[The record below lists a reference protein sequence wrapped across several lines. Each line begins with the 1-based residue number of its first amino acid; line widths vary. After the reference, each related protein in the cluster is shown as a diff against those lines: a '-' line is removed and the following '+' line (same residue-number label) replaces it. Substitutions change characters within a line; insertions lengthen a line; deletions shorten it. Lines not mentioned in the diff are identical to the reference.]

1 MTLSGLH
8 VPLITPFDADDR
20 VDRTALQRIAEHVL
34 AEGAAGLV
42 ALGTTGEPGSL
53 GSDEQDAVVEVC
65 RAACDAHGSTLTVGV
80 DGKDTAAVAQAV
92 QRRSEEDVDA
102 ILSVV
107 PPYVRPATAGIVAH
121 YETLATASAVPLL
134 AYDIPYRTGV
144 RLGAQPLLRLA
155 RDGVLAGV
163 KLSLP
168 ALDPDALE
176 LLARAPQDF
185 AVLAGEDALIFSM
198 AAAGGAGAIAASGHC
213 RTRELADLLA
223 SVEQGDL
230 ATARARAHA
239 LLPFQRALFAEPNP
253 TVIKGVLHRQG
264 LIATPRVRLPH
275 VQATPSAVAAAL
287 ELAQPV

>member
-8 VPLITPFDADDR
+8 VPLVTPFDADDR
-20 VDRTALQRIAEHVL
+20 VDLAALQRLAEHVL

-53 GSDEQDAVVEVC
+53 SSQEQDAVVAVC
-65 RAACDAHGSTLTVGV
+65 RAACAQHGATLSVGV
-80 DGKDTAAVAQAV
+80 DGKDTATAADAVE
-92 QRRSEEDVDA
+92 RRSREGGVDA

-107 PPYVRPATAGIVAH
+107 PPYVRPATTGVVAH
-121 YETLATASAVPLL
+121 YEALAAASAVGLI

-144 RLGAQPLLRLA
+144 RLGAEALLQLA
-155 RDGVLAGV
+155 HDGVLAGV

-176 LLARAPQDF
+176 LLARAPESF

-198 AAAGGAGAIAASGHC
+198 AAAGGAGAIAASAHC

-223 SVEQGDL
+223 GIERGDL
-230 ATARARAHA
+230 AAARGKAHA
-239 LLPFQRALFAEPNP
+239 LLPLQRALFAEPNP
-253 TVIKGVLHRQG
+253 TVLKGVLHRQG
-264 LIATPRVRLPH
+264 LITTPKVRLPH
-275 VQATPSAVAAAL
+275 VSATGPAVEAAL
-287 ELAQPV
+287 ELAAV